1 MNKTIIAIF
10 FALLCWSSCAEKT
23 ATPGAPAKRDTSINI
38 QNAFSEL
45 KLDSQRLEQYIS
57 KNNLE
62 DSAAHF
68 MRDFYNSRNYY
79 FAWFTNDGV
88 AEQTLAFWN
97 LHNHFISYTR
107 DSSFANREL
116 HKYMK
121 ELLERNLDVFQ
132 QASDQLSK
140 VELQLSHHFYE
151 YAHYA
156 YGGRVDPEELQWH
169 IPRKKVNA
177 IALLD
182 TLIANKGRNL
192 EAIEPLSTSYRALKK
207 ELLDFYTIEKSGG
220 WIPLEPGKKSYRLG
234 DSSTFL
240 IQIKERLAALGD
252 YESADRSSLFTP
264 EFEKAVLR
272 YQGRHGLD
280 TDKVIG
286 SQVIASLNIPLSKRI
301 EQMLINLERMR
312 WLPKEPAEKRIVANI
327 PEFRLHVFEKGRD
340 VLSMDVVVGTEANR
354 TVVFSDS
361 LKYVV
366 FSPYWNV
373 PRSIVRNEIYPAMK
387 RNPGYLQRNNMEQTG
402 FSNGLPVIRQ
412 KPGPGNALGR
422 VKFIFP
428 NSYAI
433 YFHDTPAQ
441 SLFSRSTRAFS
452 HGCIRVAEPEKLAAY
467 ALSEQPRWTSQEIKK
482 EMNGSKEKWVSLE
495 EAIPVFITYFTAW
508 VDSRGVLNFRDDIYG
523 HDEKMAARL
532 FVD

>member
-1 MNKTIIAIF
+1 M
-10 FALLCWSSCAEKT
+10 
-23 ATPGAPAKRDTSINI
+23 PAKRDTSINI
-38 QNAFSEL
+38 INSFSEL
-45 KLDSQRLEQYIS
+45 KLDSQRLEQYITT
-57 KNNLE
+57 NNLE

-68 MRDFYNSRNYY
+68 MRDFYNNRNFY

-116 HKYMK
+116 HQYMK
-121 ELLERNLDVFQ
+121 ELLEGNLDMFK
-132 QASDQLSK
+132 QASDQLTK

-156 YGGRVDPEELQWH
+156 YGGRIDPEELQWH

-182 TLIANKGRNL
+182 TLVANKGRNL
-192 EAIEPLSTSYRALKK
+192 EAMEPLSTSYRALKK
-207 ELLDFYTIEKSGG
+207 QLLHFYAIEKNGG
-220 WIPLEPGKKSYRLG
+220 WIPLEPDKKSYRIG

-240 IQIKERLAALGD
+240 IKIKDRLAALGD
-252 YESADRSSLFTP
+252 YESGDRSPLFTP
-264 EFEKAVLR
+264 AFEKAVLR

-280 TDKVIG
+280 TDKAIG
-286 SQVIASLNIPLSKRI
+286 PQVIAALNIPLAKRI

-312 WLPKEPAEKRIVANI
+312 WLPKEPAKKSIVANI
-327 PEFRLHVFEKGRD
+327 PEFRLHVYEEGRD

-373 PRSIVRNEIYPAMK
+373 PRSIVRKEIYPAMS
-387 RNPGYLQRNNMEQTG
+387 RNPGYLERNNMEQTG

-441 SLFSRSTRAFS
+441 SLFSRTTRAFS
-452 HGCIRVAEPEKLAAY
+452 HGCIRVSEPEKLAAY
-467 ALSEQPRWTSQEIKK
+467 VLSDQPRWTSQEIRK
-482 EMNGSKEKWVSLE
+482 EMRGTKEKWVSLK

-508 VDSRGVLNFRDDIYG
+508 VDSHGVLNFRDDIYG
-523 HDEKMAARL
+523 HDKKMAARL
-532 FVD
+532 FVEE